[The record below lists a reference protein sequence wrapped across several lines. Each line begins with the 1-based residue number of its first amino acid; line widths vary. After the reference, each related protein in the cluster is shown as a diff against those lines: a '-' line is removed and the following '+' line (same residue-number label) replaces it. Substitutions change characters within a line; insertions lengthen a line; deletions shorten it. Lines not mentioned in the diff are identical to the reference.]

1 MLTLKEMNLETKS
14 LLKAFFNR
22 NRFLKF
28 IILII
33 ETAFAYIALFSNVK
47 LHCVFK
53 KIFNIPCPVCGL
65 TRAFKSIIKLDL
77 IGAFH
82 YNALSVIIFVLLLV
96 FNIYLIYDIVMNK
109 KKTNQFINN
118 LGKNYILII
127 IILLINEIINII
139 RGI

>member
-14 LLKAFFNR
+14 LYKAFFNR
-22 NRFLKF
+22 NRLFKF

-33 ETAFAYIALFSNVK
+33 EMSFAYLTLFSNIK
-47 LHCVFK
+47 LHCIFK
-53 KIFNIPCPVCGL
+53 TIFNIPCPVCGL

-109 KKTNQFINN
+109 KKTDQFINN

-127 IILLINEIINII
+127 IILLINGIINIM
-139 RGI
+139 RGL

>member
-109 KKTNQFINN
+109 KKTDQFINN

-127 IILLINEIINII
+127 IILLINGIINIM
-139 RGI
+139 RGL

>member
-77 IGAFH
+77 IRAYH

-96 FNIYLIYDIVMNK
+96 YNIYLIYDIVMNK